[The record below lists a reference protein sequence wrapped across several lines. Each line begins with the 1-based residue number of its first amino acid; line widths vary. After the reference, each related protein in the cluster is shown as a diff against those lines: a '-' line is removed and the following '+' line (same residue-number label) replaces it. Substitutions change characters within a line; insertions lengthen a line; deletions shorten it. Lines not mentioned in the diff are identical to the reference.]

1 MTGTLRYEAE
11 DYDQYGANRA
21 KRRRWCCALT
31 GVVVLVVIICAIAI
45 PLSMKNN
52 KNKNDESSASGGS
65 KGTTVLEVACK
76 QTRFYDL
83 CMQSLQSY
91 PEANSTDPREL
102 VKIALYAAN
111 KGVSEELD
119 RARKL
124 QTSSDGNLSI
134 VAADCVDN
142 LVDSLDEINQTL
154 DRLENWDSANVRQE
168 LGDLQTWMSSA
179 LTLQQTCHDNFV
191 DLNVT
196 GPAADLFLSNNTY
209 VEELLSNALAFV
221 NTLRTISNSKIG
233 RRLLTDGDEPH
244 EEWVKPL
251 RKLLQSSTM
260 KADAVVALD
269 GSGNYRKIQDAVDS
283 APEKSKKRYVIRI
296 KAGTYKEYVIVGKN
310 SWNVMFIGDGEKKTI
325 ISGRKS
331 TGGDGIT
338 TSKTGTLS
346 VLGKGFIGRDFT
358 VENTAGAINHQA
370 VALHVGGDLAAFFR
384 CTFKGFQ
391 DTLYTHNN
399 RQFYKNCTITGT
411 VDFIFGNAACVLQD
425 CNIRPDVGLPG
436 QQNTLTASGRT
447 DPNQNTGISFHRCN
461 IDATPSYKAATS
473 PPITYLGRP
482 WKQYA
487 LTVYLQST
495 LGSFIDPAGWLR
507 WNGETGKDD
516 TVYYAEY
523 KNVGPGSRVNRRV
536 SWSYQ
541 ISNPSDARKFTPDS
555 FLSASTWLSATNIQY
570 SGTL

>member
-209 VEELLSNALAFV
+209 VEELLKNALA
-221 NTLRTISNSKIG
+221 
-233 RRLLTDGDEPH
+233 
-244 EEWVKPL
+244 
-251 RKLLQSSTM
+251 
-260 KADAVVALD
+260 
-269 GSGNYRKIQDAVDS
+269 KIQDAVDS

-296 KAGTYKEYVIVGKN
+296 KAGTYKEMIVGKN

-325 ISGRKS
+325 ISGRK
-331 TGGDGIT
+331 T
-338 TSKTGTLS
+338 